1 MPSISH
7 SDSVKFQGI
16 YYFSQAAGLA
26 HVCFGSGFDMPT
38 IIRNS
43 TLGLLLVVVTPPATT
58 FAESPRY
65 SSHADLSF
73 YCEAD
78 GTHKPIHTPADW
90 DRRREHIRLGLQEA
104 MGPLP
109 RPEKPVALDTKILE
123 ERQEKNFIRRKLA
136 YHTDD
141 PIKVVKAWLFLPL
154 PSARAPEQGNSA
166 TSQKHPAML
175 CLHQT
180 VPQGKDSPAGLADR
194 PTLHYARELAERG
207 YVTLAPD
214 YPSLGEYEYN
224 FDADNYVSGSM
235 KAIYDNMRAIDL
247 LQSLPEVD
255 GDRIGSIGHS
265 LGGHNSLF
273 TAVFDERIKVVVT
286 SCGFTSAHKYYGG
299 DLHGW
304 SGPRYM
310 PLVATKYNFSPDKI
324 PFDFPEILAAIAP
337 RAIFVVAPLHDAN
350 FEVSGVRDCIAA
362 AKPIF
367 TLFGQSDHLQVRYP
381 DCEHDFPNAERRESY
396 EFIDRILRNR

>member
-1 MPSISH
+1 MKTCHPICVFTSPLILYLIVIAES
-7 SDSVKFQGI
+7 
-16 YYFSQAAGLA
+16 
-26 HVCFGSGFDMPT
+26 
-38 IIRNS
+38 
-43 TLGLLLVVVTPPATT
+43 AT
-58 FAESPRY
+58 AESPHY
-65 SSHADLSF
+65 PTHTDLTF
-73 YCEAD
+73 YITAES
-78 GTHKPIHTPADW
+78 KREPIRTPADW
-90 DRRREHIRLGLQEA
+90 DHRREHIRLGLQEA

-109 RPEKPVALDTKILE
+109 HPEKPVPLDAKVLE
-123 ERQEKNFIRRKLA
+123 EHQEKNFLRRKIA

-141 PIKVVKAWLFLPL
+141 PGKVVKAWLFIPL
-154 PSARAPEQGNSA
+154 AANTSDRPEKAQVQNSNNGRAGSVSARSDQPLRR
-166 TSQKHPAML
+166 PAML

-180 VPQGKDSPAGLADR
+180 IPQGKDSPAGLADR

-224 FDADNYVSGSM
+224 FDTDHYISGSM
-235 KAIYDNMRAIDL
+235 KAIYDNTRAIDL

-286 SCGFTSAHKYYGG
+286 SCGFTIAHKYYGG

-324 PFDFPEILAAIAP
+324 PFDFPEILGAIAP

-367 TLFGQSDHLQVRYP
+367 SLLGKPENLQVRYP
-381 DCEHDFPNAERRESY
+381 DCEHDFPDRERHESY
-396 EFIDRILRNR
+396 DFINRILKSR

>member
-1 MPSISH
+1 
-7 SDSVKFQGI
+7 
-16 YYFSQAAGLA
+16 
-26 HVCFGSGFDMPT
+26 
-38 IIRNS
+38 
-43 TLGLLLVVVTPPATT
+43 
-58 FAESPRY
+58 
-65 SSHADLSF
+65 
-73 YCEAD
+73 
-78 GTHKPIHTPADW
+78 
-90 DRRREHIRLGLQEA
+90 
-104 MGPLP
+104 
-109 RPEKPVALDTKILE
+109 
-123 ERQEKNFIRRKLA
+123 
-136 YHTDD
+136 
-141 PIKVVKAWLFLPL
+141 
-154 PSARAPEQGNSA
+154 
-166 TSQKHPAML
+166 ML

-214 YPSLGEYEYN
+214 YPSLGEHEHN
-224 FDADNYVSGSM
+224 FDTDNYISGSM

-310 PLVATKYNFSPDKI
+310 PLVATKYNFSPNQI

-337 RAIFVVAPLHDAN
+337 RAIFVVAPLHDSN
-350 FEVSGVRDCIAA
+350 FEVSGVRDCIDSAA
-362 AKPIF
+362 PIF
-367 TLFGQSDHLQVRYP
+367 ALLGQPDRLQVRYP
-381 DCEHDFPNAERRESY
+381 DCEHDFPDAERRESY
-396 EFIDRILRNR
+396 EFVDRILKSR

>member
-1 MPSISH
+1 MTNRPKLF
-7 SDSVKFQGI
+7 V
-16 YYFSQAAGLA
+16 
-26 HVCFGSGFDMPT
+26 
-38 IIRNS
+38 
-43 TLGLLLVVVTPPATT
+43 GLLISAIVGLSLIGSATAEPPNYPTHT
-58 FAESPRY
+58 
-65 SSHADLSF
+65 DLT
-73 YCEAD
+73 YHIAAD
-78 GTHKPIHTPADW
+78 GKQVPIRTPADW
-90 DRRREHIRLGLQEA
+90 EQRRAHIRLGLQEA

-109 RPEKPVALDTKILE
+109 HPERPVPLDMKVLE
-123 ERQEKNFIRRKLA
+123 EHQEKNYVRRKIA

-141 PIKVVKAWLFLPL
+141 ANKVVKAWLFLPL
-154 PSARAPEQGNSA
+154 PSGKAQGQGTPIA
-166 TSQKHPAML
+166 AQKHAAML

-180 VPQGKDSPAGLADR
+180 IPQGKDSPAGLADR

-214 YPSLGEYEYN
+214 YPSLGEYDYN
-224 FDADNYVSGSM
+224 FDADNYISGSM

-273 TAVFDERIKVVVT
+273 TAVFDDRIKVVVT

-310 PLVATKYNFSPDKI
+310 PLIALKYNFSPDKI

-362 AKPIF
+362 ARPIYS
-367 TLFGQSDHLQVRYP
+367 LLGQPDLLQVRYP
-381 DCEHDFPNAERRESY
+381 DCEHDFPNRERHESY
-396 EFIDRILRNR
+396 EFIDRILRHR